1 MAPRPNNPK
10 ASPSRT
16 HSTRSSKIATEEIS
30 LATLLESIETY
41 DRFATKEDLD
51 TAFSTLG
58 DRIAI
63 AKESLQEETS
73 GLKYAKQID
82 ELRARVNVLESKRGI
97 KPTHRAA

>member
-1 MAPRPNNPK
+1 
-10 ASPSRT
+10 
-16 HSTRSSKIATEEIS
+16 
-30 LATLLESIETY
+30 LESIETY

-73 GLKYAKQID
+73 GLKYTKEID
-82 ELRARVNVLESKRGI
+82 ELQARVNVFESKLGI